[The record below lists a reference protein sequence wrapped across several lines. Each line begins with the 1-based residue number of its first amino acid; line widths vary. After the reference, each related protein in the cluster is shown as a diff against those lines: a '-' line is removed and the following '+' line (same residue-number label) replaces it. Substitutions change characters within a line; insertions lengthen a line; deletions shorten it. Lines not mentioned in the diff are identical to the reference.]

1 MLRTTLVTSLTLCS
15 LLSFSQDANYWSSN
29 YGPGGFFTPGA
40 VVSNNRDSGIFFYNP
55 ALMGLSSK
63 SSTSISANIY
73 KLEGINI
80 KNGVGQGK
88 NLKSNQT
95 SIIPLMASGTISIK
109 GITVGYALINDPV
122 MNFVGT
128 QRKDSK
134 INVLDDSY
142 SPGDEYYIGE
152 YNLENT
158 VTTTSGLIS
167 IGKKLSK
174 NFSAGISLEG
184 ALLKQTFDLNTT
196 ARALVNSRTDT
207 VFPPIVSTT
216 ASYFVRYT
224 HIGFRVKA
232 GISYDLDNHHFG
244 LMATLPTLRLGGSG
258 LLVSDQEVNNLRDT
272 DSGTVF
278 NFLANGRQENL
289 KSKYKTPIS
298 IAGGYSYDYG
308 KGQIYIAA
316 EYFAKIKEY
325 NIITPRNEYFI
336 RPDSSNNSVTSDL
349 LKLKDVHKA
358 IANFAIG
365 FSYALKQN
373 LMGYLSLRTD
383 FTYADP
389 SLYKGDF
396 GNTTNTSV
404 WNNYYMQIGTNVKKR
419 KFNLRTG
426 LLLGYGSS
434 NKYRQDVNYDHPD
447 ESNLLLGDPE
457 LTKATHFSLGVLF
470 SYIHNL

>member
-1 MLRTTLVTSLTLCS
+1 MLRTTLATCLTFCS
-15 LLSFSQDANYWSSN
+15 LLSFAQDANYWSSN

-40 VVSNNRDSGIFFYNP
+40 VVANNRDSGVFFYNP

-73 KLEGINI
+73 SLEGINI

-88 NLKSNQT
+88 NLKSTQT

-109 GITVGYALINDPV
+109 GITVGYALINNPV

-142 SPGDEYYIGE
+142 SPGDENYIGE

-158 VTTTSGLIS
+158 ITTTSGILS
-167 IGKKLSK
+167 IGKKVTQH
-174 NFSAGISLEG
+174 FAAGISLEG

-196 ARALVNSRTDT
+196 ARALVNTSTDT
-207 VFPPIVSTT
+207 IFPPIVSTT
-216 ASYFVRYT
+216 SSYFVRYT

-232 GISYDLDNHHFG
+232 GVSYDINNHHFG
-244 LMATLPTLRLGGSG
+244 LMITAPTLRLGGSG
-258 LLVSDQEVNNLRDT
+258 TLVSDLSVSNLRSADNAT
-272 DSGTVF
+272 PF
-278 NFLANGRQENL
+278 NFLANGRQEHL
-289 KSKYKTPIS
+289 KSKYKTPVS
-298 IAGGYSYDYG
+298 FAGGYSYDYG

-316 EYFAKIKEY
+316 EHFARIKEY

-336 RPDSSNNSVTSDL
+336 RPDSSNNSATSDL

-358 IANFAIG
+358 ITNFAVG
-365 FSYALKQN
+365 FSYQLNPN

-383 FTYADP
+383 YTYADP
-389 SLYKGDF
+389 TLYKNED
-396 GNTTNTSV
+396 GNTTNISV

-434 NKYRQDVNYDHPD
+434 DKYKQDVNYDHPD
-447 ESNLLLGDPE
+447 EDNLLLGNPG
-457 LTKATHFSLGVLF
+457 LTKATHFSVGVIF